1 MPVSS
6 LKWFMET
13 EFPNQIK
20 NALDEN
26 KLVLIYPE
34 QEMWFNYRKPR
45 PCKRGAYLYAVK
57 FNVPVISLFV
67 EQQVKV
73 HICTHSGYMSCQ

>member
-1 MPVSS
+1 MQKYADTMPVSS

-13 EFPNQIK
+13 EFPNQIE

-34 QEMWFNYRKPR
+34 QEMWFNYRS
-45 PCKRGAYLYAVK
+45 
-57 FNVPVISLFV
+57 PVHAK
-67 EQQVKV
+67 EV
-73 HICTHSGYMSCQ
+73 HICMR